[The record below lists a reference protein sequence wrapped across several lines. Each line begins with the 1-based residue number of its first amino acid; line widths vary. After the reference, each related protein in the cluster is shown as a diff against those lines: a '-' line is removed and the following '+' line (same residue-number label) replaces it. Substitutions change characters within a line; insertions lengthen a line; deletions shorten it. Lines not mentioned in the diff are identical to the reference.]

1 MIIFLISILI
11 LIALISYIY
20 WFKPNSGTG
29 VDLQPKGYAIITTVL
44 VIIAAYAGYQVYNNL
59 QHEQRFQVSPVTN
72 EQSVKLQGEKNDLM
86 MVKEQPFKQNK
97 AYEATF
103 FLWNEEPLTPKKLT
117 LKAEERF
124 SGDKIQLQLP
134 NAQDLPNGAPKLK
147 QELGATKAIQAQ
159 LAFPYWGIWEIA
171 IYQNGEKL
179 GDLVIEVI
187 R

>member
-1 MIIFLISILI
+1 MTIFLISILL

-44 VIIAAYAGYQVYNNL
+44 VLIASYAGYQVYNNW
-59 QHEQRFQVSPVTN
+59 QHEQRFQVSPVTT
-72 EQSVKLQGEKNDLM
+72 EQSAELQGEKNDLM
-86 MVKEQPFKQNK
+86 MVKEQPIKQNK

-103 FLWNEEPLTPKKLT
+103 FLWNEEDIKPQKLT

-124 SGDKIQLQLP
+124 SGDKIQLQIP
-134 NAQDLPNGAPKLK
+134 NAKDLPNGAAELK
-147 QELGATKAIQAQ
+147 QKLGAKTAIQSQ

-171 IYQNGEKL
+171 IYQNEEKL
-179 GDLVIEVI
+179 GDLVIEVT